1 MRKKSKIVLMMIV
14 SCIMLSGCTN
24 YIKEGTE
31 ALKAEDF
38 EQAQQLFTEAVE
50 KDKNLKE
57 AHAGLGICYW
67 EAADYE
73 NALKE
78 LENAIEAGAEGNA
91 PMYNMMGVSALKTE
105 DFKKAVEYFQS
116 GLEQEEM
123 SEELRQEMSF
133 NLIPAYEGTK
143 DYEQAAQSLDQY
155 LEKYPDDE
163 KALKEKEFFDTQL
176 K

>member
-1 MRKKSKIVLMMIV
+1 MRKKSKIIFMVIV
-14 SCIMLSGCTN
+14 CCIMLSGCSD
-24 YIKEGTE
+24 YVKEGTE
-31 ALKAEDF
+31 ALKAEDY
-38 EQAQQLFTEAVE
+38 EQAQQLFEEAVE
-50 KDKNLKE
+50 KDKNPGE

-78 LENAIEAGAEGNA
+78 LESAIEAGAEGNA
-91 PMYNMMGVSALKTE
+91 PMYNMMGASALKTE
-105 DFKKAVEYFQS
+105 NFKKAAKYFRS

-123 SEELRQEMSF
+123 SEELKQEMSF
-133 NLIPAYEGTK
+133 NLIVAYEGTK
-143 DYEQAAQSLDQY
+143 DYDQASKSLDQY
-155 LEKYPDDE
+155 LENYPDDE